1 MGFKLLITIF
11 IAVLVHLSF
20 AFAYFYNQPNDE
32 GGIDKGKDGIVVG
45 VGITG
50 SFTDSEKTG
59 ENENET
65 IEKKKIIEKPKDKP
79 KPESRPKPKPI
90 VEPKPK
96 PKPKV
101 EPKPKPKIEPKSEP
115 KLEQKPET
123 KSETVTTVEQEL
135 VEESKSEPE
144 SKVESNLDTNMFD
157 KTQLARRATG
167 TGEQVQTGGDLA
179 AQQGYLSIVKT
190 RISRA
195 KKYPRSARKE
205 GVVGTTTVRFII
217 MLNGKVEDIQLIK
230 SSGDERLDEEAMK
243 MLKKASP
250 FPVIPKD
257 VSLEPLDLTLPIEF
271 KLKTI
276 KNKFY

>member
-1 MGFKLLITIF
+1 MGFKLFISIF
-11 IAVLVHLSF
+11 IAILLHASF
-20 AFAYFYNQPNDE
+20 AFAYFYSQSKDE
-32 GGIDKGKDGIVVG
+32 GAIDKGKDGIVVG

-79 KPESRPKPKPI
+79 KPES
-90 VEPKPK
+90 KPK

-101 EPKPKPKIEPKSEP
+101 ESKPKPKDKPKPKIESKPKMEPVAELSSE
-115 KLEQKPET
+115 KLP
-123 KSETVTTVEQEL
+123 TVEQEL
-135 VEESKSEPE
+135 LEESKSEPE
-144 SKVESNLDTNMFD
+144 SKVESNSDTNMSD

-167 TGEQVQTGGDLA
+167 TGEQVQTGGDPA

-205 GVVGTTTVRFII
+205 GVVGTTIVRFII
-217 MLNGKVEDIQLIK
+217 KLNGKVEDIQLIK

-250 FPVIPKD
+250 FPAIPKD

>member
-1 MGFKLLITIF
+1 MGFKLFISIF
-11 IAVLVHLSF
+11 IAILLHASF
-20 AFAYFYNQPNDE
+20 AFAYFYSQSKDE
-32 GGIDKGKDGIVVG
+32 GAIDKGKDGIVVG

-79 KPESRPKPKPI
+79 KPES
-90 VEPKPK
+90 KPK

-101 EPKPKPKIEPKSEP
+101 ESKPKPKDKPKPKIESKPEP
-115 KLEQKPET
+115 KLEPKPET
-123 KSETVTTVEQEL
+123 KSQTVPTVEQEL

-144 SKVESNLDTNMFD
+144 SKVESNSDINMSD

-167 TGEQVQTGGDLA
+167 TGEQVQTGGDPA

-205 GVVGTTTVRFII
+205 GVVGTTIVRFVIK
-217 MLNGKVEDIQLIK
+217 LNGKVEDIQLIK

-250 FPVIPKD
+250 FPAIPKD

>member
-1 MGFKLLITIF
+1 MGFKLFISIF
-11 IAVLVHLSF
+11 IAILLHASF
-20 AFAYFYNQPNDE
+20 AFAYFYSQSKDE
-32 GGIDKGKDGIVVG
+32 GAIDKGKDGIVVG

-79 KPESRPKPKPI
+79 KPES
-90 VEPKPK
+90 KPK

-101 EPKPKPKIEPKSEP
+101 ESKPKPKDKPKPKIESKPKMEP
-115 KLEQKPET
+115 KPELS
-123 KSETVTTVEQEL
+123 SEKLPTVEQEL

-144 SKVESNLDTNMFD
+144 SKVESNSDTNMSD

-167 TGEQVQTGGDLA
+167 TGEQVQTGGDPA

-205 GVVGTTTVRFII
+205 GVVGTTIVRFVIK
-217 MLNGKVEDIQLIK
+217 LNGKVEDIQLIK

-250 FPVIPKD
+250 FPAIPKD

>member
-1 MGFKLLITIF
+1 MGFKLFVSIF
-11 IAVLVHLSF
+11 IAILVHVSF
-20 AFAYFYNQPNDE
+20 AFAYFYNESKDE
-32 GGIDKGKDGIVVG
+32 GAIDKGKDGIVVG

-50 SFTDSEKTG
+50 SFADSEKTG

-65 IEKKKIIEKPKDKP
+65 KEKKKPIEKS
-79 KPESRPKPKPI
+79 KPEL
-90 VEPKPK
+90 EPKPK
-96 PKPKV
+96 PKPK
-101 EPKPKPKIEPKSEP
+101 PEPKSEP
-115 KLEQKPET
+115 KPKPESKPKSEPKPKLEPIT
-123 KSETVTTVEQEL
+123 KSEPIVEQAL
-135 VEESKSEPE
+135 TKDFISEPE
-144 SKVESNLDTNMFD
+144 SKVESTKSNSDVNLSD

-167 TGEQVQTGGDLA
+167 TGEQVQTGGNPA

-205 GVVGTTTVRFII
+205 GVVGTAIVRFVIK
-217 MLNGKVEDIQLIK
+217 LNGKVEDIQLIK

-250 FPVIPKD
+250 FPAIPKD